1 MVKYKLKAI
10 NKLSDVTAISLFAFL
25 WSSKLLHNT
34 TITIK
39 YKNGSIIS
47 NVKMRAIFNFLLNSN
62 HHL

>member
-62 HHL
+62 PHL

>member
-25 WSSKLLHNT
+25 WHSKLLHNT
-34 TITIK
+34 TRTIK

-62 HHL
+62 PHL